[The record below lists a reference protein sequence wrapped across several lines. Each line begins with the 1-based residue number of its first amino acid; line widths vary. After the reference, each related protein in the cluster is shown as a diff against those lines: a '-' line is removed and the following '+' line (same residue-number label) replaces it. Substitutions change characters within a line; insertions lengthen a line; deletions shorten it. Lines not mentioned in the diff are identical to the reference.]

1 MPVEESV
8 TVVTLFE
15 NMMMLRGVQTHVF
28 IALCYCLLLREMF
41 WNAILI
47 NFENSS
53 NFNLYLLIF
62 WCFGSLCGLLQNS
75 FCLSLDDSMA
85 NNLL

>member
-41 WNAILI
+41 
-47 NFENSS
+47 
-53 NFNLYLLIF
+53 
-62 WCFGSLCGLLQNS
+62 
-75 FCLSLDDSMA
+75 
-85 NNLL
+85 